1 MSVWGCKITNVI
13 NNDYLMKGVM
23 SVATIEITW
32 TAYGTMGADKENYK
46 QHLASKGY
54 ELRQDAS
61 ATIELELGEQTDLEL
76 CERIYANTNLY
87 QGVIWDTLQA
97 VIPADRPH
105 TALSVGD
112 LVSIDG
118 RKYVCADI
126 GFSLV
131 A

>member
-1 MSVWGCKITNVI
+1 
-13 NNDYLMKGVM
+13 MKGVM

-87 QGVIWDTLQA
+87 QGVIWDALQA

-105 TALSVGD
+105 TALSIGD

-118 RKYVCADI
+118 RKYVCADL

>member
-1 MSVWGCKITNVI
+1 MSVGVSKITNVI

-23 SVATIEITW
+23 SMATIEITW

-87 QGVIWDTLQA
+87 QGVIWDALQA

-118 RKYVCADI
+118 RTYRCAEL
-126 GFSLV
+126 GFTLV

>member
-1 MSVWGCKITNVI
+1 M
-13 NNDYLMKGVM
+13 
-23 SVATIEITW
+23 ATIEITW

-46 QHLASKGY
+46 KHLASKGY
-54 ELRQDAS
+54 ELSQDAS

-87 QGVIWDTLQA
+87 QGVIWDA
-97 VIPADRPH
+97 VEPHLPADRSH
-105 TALSVGD
+105 TALSIGD

-118 RKYVCADI
+118 RTYRCADL
-126 GFSLV
+126 GFELV